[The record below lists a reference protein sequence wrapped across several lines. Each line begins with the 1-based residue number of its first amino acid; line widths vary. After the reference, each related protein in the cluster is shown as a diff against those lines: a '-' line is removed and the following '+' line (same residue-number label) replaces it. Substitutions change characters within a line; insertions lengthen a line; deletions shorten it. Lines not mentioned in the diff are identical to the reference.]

1 MGRESVRP
9 GREAEGE
16 GLGEHEAI
24 DRRLDAGGT
33 GECRAGPREAGL
45 VDGERRVKALAGRE
59 VERVPDMRL
68 RVEIGRGRL
77 GAGLRLRQG
86 EIDAARIDYG
96 EVEQAAVGQRLDMGE
111 A

>member
-1 MGRESVRP
+1 MGRESVRL

-16 GLGEHEAI
+16 CLGEHEAV

-33 GECRAGPREAGL
+33 GECCTGPREAGL
-45 VDGERRVKALAGRE
+45 IDGERRVKAFAGRE

-68 RVEIGRGRL
+68 RVDIGPGRL
-77 GAGLRLRQG
+77 RAGLRPRQG

-96 EVEQAAVGQRLDMGE
+96 EVEQATVGQRLDMGE